1 MSASDAITQ
10 LESLLGRRL
19 PDDFRL
25 WLTDATPSLP
35 VPSDVVIP
43 DDPPWIDEVTHLYD
57 AERILAATTGEREL
71 NRQGFRDVPS
81 GTIVIGDN
89 DNGDYYLLSLR
100 GSDFGSVY
108 YLFHETASPEDDDW
122 AGIFV
127 LAPDFKEWLDTLAAK
142 PPDPSKP
149 DWERICR
156 EERARILNTASKS
169 RRPWWRFW

>member
-19 PDDFRL
+19 PEDFRL

-57 AERILAATTGEREL
+57 AERILSATTGEREL
-71 NRQGFRDVPS
+71 NRQGLRDVPS

-89 DNGDYYLLSLR
+89 DNGDYCLLSLR
-100 GSDFGSVY
+100 GPDFGSVY

-156 EERARILNTASKS
+156 EERARILNTASAP